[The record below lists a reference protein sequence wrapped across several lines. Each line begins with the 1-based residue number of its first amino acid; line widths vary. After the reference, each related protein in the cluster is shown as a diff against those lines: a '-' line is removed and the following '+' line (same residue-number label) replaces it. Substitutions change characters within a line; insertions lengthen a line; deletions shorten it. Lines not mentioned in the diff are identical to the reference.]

1 MFEQELNE
9 QIRRDAAE
17 AAKAQSV
24 ESDAADGLFSHYEVK
39 AWEWGPYLYK
49 ILGASLIVN
58 IVGFLVIAQ
67 TDFTKR
73 GCDSPFVGRVCQV
86 LDTVYVGSVLF
97 GTEREYADAAYEK
110 SELEDADI
118 TFIDVSGETPPL
130 SYPEGYFQIA
140 NPVQYA
146 MLKQQA
152 DGGGFPP
159 ISSFPTYNPSTSA
172 ANELRNRTPVL
183 PKANPNPLEGEVPDS
198 PFKFETDDDTAKNTG
213 GKNTN
218 RPLGG
223 KVNGKNNGN
232 GKTAT
237 DDQTANNDK
246 TDPAKNADADT
257 EGVAVMDKNGVY
269 INKRP
274 IKDFGA
280 ATLEKIDKK
289 EVSLETPFHIV
300 IAGKLG
306 LAKDK
311 KTVKILDPKVIPDA
325 NGLKNDPAIE
335 QLAKDAVLATSDA
348 GWFGY
353 LYNQNVRNVVISVEQ
368 NDTEM
373 IVNVRSDQPNEDDA
387 RRAASG
393 LNGLLALS
401 LLSSKPNEKE
411 FLSRAE
417 LSSQGKTF
425 QLKFNLPKPLAQE
438 MIRRMLDDLRDDG
451 TSLDPTAQKSPN
463 ENTAINK

>member
-9 QIRRDAAE
+9 QIRRDSAE
-17 AAKAQSV
+17 AAKSQSA
-24 ESDAADGLFSHYEVK
+24 ELEASDGLFSHYEIRS
-39 AWEWGPYLYK
+39 WEYGPHLYK
-49 ILGASLIVN
+49 IIAASLIIN
-58 IVGFLVIAQ
+58 IVGLLVMAQ

-86 LDTVYVGSVLF
+86 LDTVYIGSVLF
-97 GTEREYADAAYEK
+97 GTEREYADAVYEK

-130 SYPEGYFQIA
+130 TYPEGYFQIA

-146 MLKQQA
+146 LMKEQGA
-152 DGGGFPP
+152 NGFPP
-159 ISSFPTYNPSTSA
+159 ISSFPTYNPSTSG
-172 ANELRNRTPVL
+172 ANQPRTTPKL
-183 PKANPNPLEGEVPDS
+183 PKPNPNPLEGDEPDS
-198 PFKFETDDDTAKNTG
+198 PFKFETDDDTAKNSG
-213 GKNTN
+213 GKKTD

-232 GKTAT
+232 GKTGG
-237 DDQTANNDK
+237 DDQAANNGGK
-246 TDPAKNADADT
+246 EDPKKNAEAEN
-257 EGVAVMDKNGVY
+257 EGVAVLDKNGVY

-280 ATLEKIDKK
+280 ATLDKIDKK
-289 EVSLETPFHIV
+289 EVSLETPFRIV

-311 KTVKILDPKVIPDA
+311 KTVKILDPKVVPDPS
-325 NGLKNDPAIE
+325 GRKNDPAIE

-353 LYNQNVRNVVISVEQ
+353 LYNQNVRNVVVSVEQ
-368 NDTEM
+368 TDTD
-373 IVNVRSDQPNEDDA
+373 IQINVQSDQPNEDDA

-393 LNGLLALS
+393 LNGLIALS
-401 LLSSKPNEKE
+401 MLSSKPDDKE

-425 QLKFNLPKPLAQE
+425 QIKFNLPKPLAQE

-451 TSLDPTAQKSPN
+451 TSLDPTARQNPN
-463 ENTAINK
+463 ENTAVNK